1 MRIFKIGLF
10 IVGLALCASKVQAQ
24 KTFSTQAINLDDG
37 LGHIIT
43 LAIPVP
49 SASGTFTFPSG
60 GGSAPPNGAA
70 NGQMLRWN
78 TGIPGWEIATAT
90 NVGNNMS
97 VPGTITSTFSGNGAA
112 VTNVNALTL
121 NGQTNANLHDASL
134 LTGTYAALSGAAIT
148 NVNALTLNGQ
158 TNANLHDASLL
169 TGTYAGLSGA
179 AITSVNALTL
189 NGQTNANLHD
199 ASLLTGTYAG
209 LSGAS
214 ITNVN
219 ALTLNGQ
226 TNANLHDAG
235 LLTGTAAAINGSAI
249 TNLAGANVT
258 GTVPNA
264 TAATTASGLTAAGWA
279 SPGAIG
285 STTPSTGAFTTIT
298 GAVHADASGAYTV
311 AAGDFFVLENHAA
324 ATVTLP
330 ATATVGRII
339 VVKDAN
345 ASDLTVSG
353 NGHTIDGSASVLIHG
368 FTFPSNNSSVMVI
381 GDGTNWWVI
390 GTSYGN

>member
-1 MRIFKIGLF
+1 MRTLKIGFL
-10 IVGLALCASKVQAQ
+10 IVVLALCASNVQAQ

-90 NVGNNMS
+90 NLGNNMS

-112 VTNVNALTL
+112 V
-121 NGQTNANLHDASL
+121 
-134 LTGTYAALSGAAIT
+134 T

-209 LSGAS
+209 LSGAAITSVNALTLNGQTNANLHDASLLTGTYAALSGAS

-249 TNLAGANVT
+249 TNLTGASVT
-258 GTVPNA
+258 GTV
-264 TAATTASGLTAAGWA
+264 ASANSLTAAGWA
-279 SPGAIG
+279 SPGTIG
-285 STTPSTGAFTTIT
+285 SGTPNTGVFTTLQAPLVVIPTGETPVATAANTVTISGNFSSVRVTAGASTNNVAASVTTAIT
-298 GAVHADASGAYTV
+298 GQLLYIDNSMGTGFNITFVGATIPDGGEAQFIFIAGAWRHV
-311 AAGDFFVLENHAA
+311 A
-324 ATVTLP
+324 
-330 ATATVGRII
+330 
-339 VVKDAN
+339 
-345 ASDLTVSG
+345 
-353 NGHTIDGSASVLIHG
+353 
-368 FTFPSNNSSVMVI
+368 
-381 GDGTNWWVI
+381 
-390 GTSYGN
+390 